1 MIRDDIRVTMPPRP
15 WLYEGRAAILELM
28 QRAIGPSGRASGCS
42 CRRAPTGMPAAASYL
57 RAHGDTL
64 FRAFKLDVLRVQ
76 DGLIAEITT
85 FDASLFG
92 AFGLPPVRAGR

>member
-1 MIRDDIRVTMPPRP
+1 VALRGRD
-15 WLYEGRAAILELM
+15 AILELM
-28 QRAIGPSGRASGCS
+28 QGAVGPDRPGEWLLVPTRANR
-42 CRRAPTGMPAAASYL
+42 MPAAASYL

-64 FRAFKLDVLRVQ
+64 FRAFKLDVLRTD

-92 AFGLPPVRAGR
+92 AFDLPPSRPGR